1 MCATLLSEPSFS
13 GRLPM
18 RRRAMTSWLVLCCA
32 MVPVLE
38 AQKPDP
44 GVVVSWFENGTG
56 DTTLAPIGAA
66 AATWIADALAN
77 ASLGRVVPSREVRR
91 LMTGAAVGGEDLA
104 RRTGAGLLI
113 RGRYTRQGEQLEFS
127 ADLVDVAAGKVLT
140 SAGPA
145 RGAVD
150 NAAPY
155 DALFQNLA
163 TALDMRRTWGPAS
176 LFWPRPKYFQTWRIW
191 QEAQTNF
198 FARGDWAGALPGYH
212 RAAALDTSWV
222 MPKYGIWVANGNL
235 GRRPVMD
242 SMEAVVKP
250 VMTAAPGP
258 LHDVYD
264 WLSASH
270 RGDWEAEYQAGRRMA
285 TRDPVG
291 ESYSLA
297 LPAAR
302 TGRFSEVRSL
312 YGARDTS
319 DYWVREWRPWDGITL
334 ASLHLT
340 GLHEEE
346 LQLARQNTA
355 RRGLDWGTGAWEA
368 SALGAVGRLSELE
381 VLLDRM
387 SSLPPSGGNTLG
399 GPLSNAG
406 WELIAHGQ
414 EKAGRA
420 LFQRRLDHYLAMPA
434 NQRGTYGIA
443 IANSHLMTG
452 NYREAISG
460 YDSLS
465 KATPDNLAHWGHL
478 GIAAAL
484 GGDKAKTAEVEARL
498 VAEARPRQK
507 AGALYWRSFIAAQR
521 GDCKAAV
528 DLLRQGLGTGL
539 VYNDYAFHRW
549 NAIGKARNCKE
560 LPGLTAGR

>member
-1 MCATLLSEPSFS
+1 
-13 GRLPM
+13 M
-18 RRRAMTSWLVLCCA
+18 RRRAMTSWLVLCWA
-32 MVPVLE
+32 TLPVLE

-56 DTTLAPIGAA
+56 DPKLGSIGAA

-77 ASLGRVVPSREVRR
+77 ASLGRVVPSREVRQ
-91 LMTGAAVGGEDLA
+91 LMAGAAMSGEELA

-127 ADLVDVAAGKVLT
+127 ADLVDAAAGKVLT

-145 RGAVD
+145 TGPVD
-150 NAAPY
+150 NAGPY
-155 DALFQNLA
+155 DALYQNLA
-163 TALDMRRTWGPAS
+163 TALDMRRTWGASS
-176 LFWPRPKYFQTWRIW
+176 LFWPRPKHFQTWRTW
-191 QEAQTNF
+191 QESNTNF
-198 FARGDWAGALPGYH
+198 FARGDWAGALPGYQ
-212 RAAALDTSWV
+212 RAAALDTSWILA
-222 MPKYGIWVANGNL
+222 KYGIWVTNGNL

-250 VMTAAPGP
+250 VMTAVPGP

-270 RGDWEAEYQAGRRMA
+270 RGDYEGKYQAAKRQA
-285 TRDPVG
+285 ARDRVA
-291 ESYSLA
+291 EAYTLA
-297 LPAAR
+297 LAAAN
-302 TGRFSEVRSL
+302 TGRFVEVVEL
-312 YGARDTS
+312 YGIRDTS
-319 DYWVREWRPWDGITL
+319 DSWVREWRPWDGITL

-340 GLHEEE
+340 GRHEEE
-346 LQLARQNTA
+346 LTLAQQNAA
-355 RRGLDWGTGAWEA
+355 RRGLDWGTGAWEV
-368 SALGAVGRLSELE
+368 SALAAFGRMGEMESLME
-381 VLLDRM
+381 RM
-387 SSLPPSGGNTLG
+387 STLPPSGGNTLG

-434 NQRGTYGIA
+434 SQRGTYGAA

-465 KATPDNLAHWGHL
+465 KAAPDNLAHWGHL

-484 GGDKAKTAEVEARL
+484 GGDKAKLTAAETRL
-498 VAEARPRQK
+498 ASEERPRQK
-507 AGALYWRSFIAAQR
+507 ALALYWRSFIAAQR
-521 GDCKAAV
+521 GECKAAA
-528 DLLRQGLGTGL
+528 DLLRQGLATGL
-539 VYNDYAFHRW
+539 TYNDYAYHRW
-549 NAIGKARNCKE
+549 NAVGRARNCKE
-560 LPGLTAGR
+560 LPGLTAGRG